1 MDARCTGCLPV
12 SVHSVQCVVVAG
24 CAGQQRWL
32 SGLLAVRF
40 TCGMCAG
47 LDLSDEEGNPSE
59 KLDSMAESGS
69 DSDSDLPPIQ
79 RIQNRRVVEYE
90 VSQSDSEEE

>member
-1 MDARCTGCLPV
+1 
-12 SVHSVQCVVVAG
+12 
-24 CAGQQRWL
+24 
-32 SGLLAVRF
+32 
-40 TCGMCAG
+40 MCAG